1 MPEAV
6 LICGGQERRR
16 VTAEGPLAL
25 RDLAVLLH
33 PGSEEFLAPTIALA
47 GGRPVLRENDGW
59 SMPIAPRAIV
69 IFVELPLGGGGGS
82 NPLTA
87 ILGVAAAVVLAF
99 SPGGQL
105 ALAAGMT
112 GSFGALGLSAGGMV
126 LAGIVNGAI
135 LMGATMLV
143 GALGGFSNVPSG
155 LAGAYDA
162 ATASPT
168 YNINSSGNQARLYQ
182 PEPEGFGRMKIVP
195 DYIATPWVQYI
206 ENEQYGY
213 FVYAL
218 GRGNYDVESMS
229 FGETVFWRAGGGVD
243 SAYDNVQVQF
253 VPAGEPV
260 TLFPDNVI
268 TSAEVSGQELYGP
281 NEEEYKGPLG
291 PYVANPPGTVTNQI
305 QLDIVLPQGIGR
317 YDDNAN
323 LQEYSIDIRAEYRNI
338 DDLGKPLSAW
348 ALLRTE
354 TFRGATL
361 TPQRRTLLCDVAQGR
376 YEVRVMRTSNSTVNG
391 RTMDS
396 IQWQAMRAMLPGSL
410 SYGVSA
416 IAIKIR
422 ATNTLSNNASSKLS
436 LICTRRLPLYDRKT
450 KTWSP
455 ETATRSWAAAVSA
468 VCKAKW
474 GGGLSDRDIDLDALW
489 AIDERLQARDW
500 HYDAYID
507 GAYTVWQLITE
518 MCQPML
524 CVPRMEGAVLSF
536 VEDCAGRPVRY
547 MLTPRNIRRGSF
559 KLTWNT
565 WSSSTPDD
573 VVMNY
578 LDAAYGFQQRDVKAV
593 LPESESREESSLEM
607 LGITSREHAFRVAV
621 GYAARNRWRRIGV
634 ECQVEGLGRL
644 MNRGDVVTVSHPRL
658 RNTASGKIE
667 AWDEANLALTLRKD
681 TGEMPKKG
689 DVYLALSRPDGTVW
703 GPCRLAGRGLAGSEG
718 LYEVTLDA
726 EDYAAL
732 LLENETDIPWNWLT
746 SGESSLPT
754 LWTLQSSR
762 EFVRR
767 MLVQSVTPSDLW
779 TYTVSLVNDDER
791 VYGYDYLPVPAWEG
805 RGQLPAVESL
815 SAPERL
821 TVNVGGTANS
831 PILEAS
837 WLPVAGA
844 DAYEVESSSDGEAWT
859 RVGRMNINRASVF
872 VPRGPALLRVA
883 AVRDDMQSRWAVWQ
897 GDTRVSKPGE
907 TAPAAAFD
915 GAVFR
920 VEWPAVE
927 GAAGYSLDIMAD
939 LARVA
944 SVTDTDELVYE
955 LTPEEAAALGGPWR
969 KMSADVWAVNSAGPG
984 PVATASAEVPAPQA
998 VTDANVS
1005 VGADSITLNSV
1016 SGPAPIGQQGV
1027 TGYVLLQGATPDFS
1041 ASAVTGM
1048 QVINALPHTLSG
1060 LTPGTTYYFRIAAR
1074 DAWFDDVPTS
1084 YASLNFSGVLAVTT
1098 TAAEGGNA

>member
-16 VTAEGPLAL
+16 VAAEGPLAL
-25 RDLAVLLH
+25 RDLAALLH
-33 PGSEEFLAPTIALA
+33 SGSEEFLAPTIALA

-69 IFVELPLGGGGGS
+69 IFVELPMGGGGGS

-87 ILGVAAAVVLAF
+87 ILGVVAAVVLAF

-135 LMGATMLV
+135 MMGATMLV
-143 GALGGFSNVPSG
+143 GALGGFSSVPSG
-155 LAGAYDA
+155 LSGAYDA

-182 PEPEGFGRMKIVP
+182 PEPEGFGRMKITP

-229 FGETVFWRAGGGVD
+229 FGDTVFWRSSGGVD
-243 SAYDNVQVQF
+243 SAYDNVQVEF
-253 VPAGEPV
+253 VPAGSPV

-281 NEEEYKGPLG
+281 NEAEYKGPLG

-305 QLDIVLPQGIGR
+305 QLDVVLPQGIGR
-317 YDDNAN
+317 YDDKAN
-323 LQEYSIDIRAEYRNI
+323 LQEYSIDIRAEYRRIN
-338 DDLGKPLSAW
+338 DMGAALSEW
-348 ALLRTE
+348 ATLRTE

-376 YEVRVMRTSNSTVNG
+376 YEVRVVRTSNSAVNG

-416 IAIKIR
+416 VAIKIR
-422 ATNTLSNNASSKLS
+422 ATNTLSNNASGKLS

-450 KTWSP
+450 RTWSA

-489 AIDERLQARDW
+489 AIDERLRARNW

-524 CVPRMEGAVLSF
+524 CVPRLEGSVLSF
-536 VEDCAGRPVRY
+536 VEDCGGRPVRY

-578 LDAAYGFQQRDVKAV
+578 LDAAYGFQQRDVPAV

-658 RNTASGKIE
+658 RNTASGKVD
-667 AWDEANLALTLRKD
+667 AWDEARLALTLRRD
-681 TGEMPKKG
+681 TGDIPARS
-689 DVYLALSRPDGTVW
+689 DLYLALSRPDGTVW
-703 GPCRLAGRGLAGSEG
+703 GPCKLAGRGVAVSDG
-718 LYEVTLDA
+718 LYEVVLDA

-732 LLENETDIPWNWLT
+732 LLENGADTPWNWLT
-746 SGESSLPT
+746 AGEASLPT
-754 LWTLQSSR
+754 LWTIQRSR
-762 EFVRR
+762 EFARR

-791 VYGYDYLPVPAWEG
+791 VYGYDELPVPPWEG
-805 RGQLPAVESL
+805 RGQLPTVDSL
-815 SAPERL
+815 AQPQNL
-821 TVNVGGTANS
+821 TVAVGGTPAS
-831 PILEAS
+831 PMLEAS
-837 WLPVAGA
+837 WLTVTGA
-844 DAYEVESSSDGEAWT
+844 DAYEVETSSDGEAWL
-859 RVGRMNINRASVF
+859 RVGRMNINRASVS
-872 VPRGPALLRVA
+872 VPRGPAWLRVA
-883 AVRDDMQSRWAVWQ
+883 AVRGDLQSPWALWA
-897 GDTRVSKPGE
+897 GDTRVSKPGATVA
-907 TAPAAAFD
+907 TAGFD
-915 GAVFR
+915 GATFR
-920 VEWPAVE
+920 VEWQPVA
-927 GAAGYSLDIMAD
+927 GAAQYSLNIMAD
-939 LARVA
+939 LTRVDA
-944 SVTDTDELVYE
+944 VTGTEALEYA
-955 LTPEEAAALGGPWR
+955 LTPEDAARIGGPWR
-969 KMSADVWAVNSAGPG
+969 KMSAEVWARNNAGPG
-984 PVATASAEVPAPQA
+984 PTVTASAEAAAPAV
-998 VTDANVS
+998 VTDVDISA
-1005 VGADSITLNSV
+1005 GADSITLNRV
-1016 SGPAPIGQQGV
+1016 TGPGPIGQGV
-1027 TGYVLLQGATPDFS
+1027 TGYVLLQGAVPDFG
-1041 ASAVTGM
+1041 ASSVTGM

-1060 LTPGTTYYFRIAAR
+1060 LTPGTTYYFRIAAK
-1074 DAWFDDVPTS
+1074 DAWFDDVPAS

-1098 TAAEGGNA
+1098 AEGGHA